1 MEPAILIANII
12 YFVLLIVILI
22 GFIQITRLSMG
33 AEVAKVPGTDTY
45 ISCTKDFSNTDLTY
59 SKITIWFV
67 WVLIALNVFASLWL
81 FFYSIYK

>member
-1 MEPAILIANII
+1 MEPVVLIANII

-33 AEVAKVPGTDTY
+33 AKTTKIGKES
-45 ISCTKDFSNTDLTY
+45 ISCTENITDSDITY